1 MDTATLTSKGQLTL
15 PANVRRRLGLR
26 AGDRLTFEDDGAGGF
41 RLVAMNKTHEVAQ
54 LAGLLKQH
62 APAQPLSLTEMDEA
76 IAYEAGRSGM
86 AGIGIHEPKPRR
98 KRAR

>member
-26 AGDRLTFEDDGAGGF
+26 AGDRLTFEDDGNGGF

-62 APAQPLSLTEMDEA
+62 APARPLSVAEMDDA
-76 IAYEAGRSGM
+76 IACEAGRSGM
-86 AGIGIHEPKPRR
+86 AGIGIREPSPRR
-98 KRAR
+98 PRKK

>member
-54 LAGLLKQH
+54 LAGADQAALIASAVWNLH
-62 APAQPLSLTEMDEA
+62 DSGVSYLRLT
-76 IAYEAGRSGM
+76 
-86 AGIGIHEPKPRR
+86 
-98 KRAR
+98 